1 MSTSVRATGLLC
13 QSDPE
18 PVEWVNPGSTSPVL
32 LVCEHAGQAV
42 PRALGDLG
50 LPDGAID
57 THIGWDIGAEAL
69 ARGIAAR
76 LDAPLILQRY
86 SRLVI
91 DCNRPPDS
99 DSAIP
104 AVSDTQP
111 VPSNTGLG
119 ADARTA
125 RIHGVFDPLDAA
137 VKAAFERYPRR
148 AAFAIHSF
156 TPALA
161 DGPHRPWHAGF
172 LTRRDMATAEALIAH
187 IGRTEPTFELIA
199 NQPYQIDDDTDW
211 FIPTHAEP
219 RGMRHALVEIR
230 NDQLRN
236 AAGVEVWAD
245 LLSNAISALLETA
258 P

>member
-111 VPSNTGLG
+111 VPGNTGLG

-137 VKAAFERYPRR
+137 VTAGFERHPRR

-161 DGPHRPWHAGF
+161 GGPHRPWHAGF